1 MSTTVLMRTGGTF
14 AVTVGIGYTACT
26 LAFWAWPE
34 FAMTFMN
41 ALFHG
46 LDFRKLQVSPK
57 VFEFGSFL
65 YALIGI
71 VVWAFF
77 LGVVYGAVKGGRQ

>member
-1 MSTTVLMRTGGTF
+1 MRTGGAF
-14 AVTVGIGYTACT
+14 AATVGIGYTACA

-34 FAMTFMN
+34 LAMNFMN

>member
-1 MSTTVLMRTGGTF
+1 MSTTVLMRNGGAF

-26 LAFWAWPE
+26 LVFWAWPE
-34 FAMTFMN
+34 LAMNFMN
-41 ALFHG
+41 GLFHG

-71 VVWAFF
+71 VVWAFL
-77 LGVVYGAVKGGRQ
+77 LGVVYGAVRGGRE